1 MEVWRRKVL
10 EPLEREQE
18 LTVDVDAVPGEFNA
32 GDDVEI
38 EVIDDEEEEE
48 EELDEVKTNCH
59 AYNPAHKGSD
69 GKFVDPDKHKGSYS
83 MAAPDSDSPEDCTWG
98 QSSRKSANRSR
109 QAVKKPCGRG
119 AKYRCRDSS
128 PKWQQESMGEG
139 VEEQDAAYIRGI
151 ISQELR
157 RALQSTM
164 KQRGCS
170 FAAIVKAINM
180 MAAAEKAEL
189 FGKDEK

>member
-1 MEVWRRKVL
+1 
-10 EPLEREQE
+10 
-18 LTVDVDAVPGEFNA
+18 
-32 GDDVEI
+32 
-38 EVIDDEEEEE
+38 
-48 EELDEVKTNCH
+48 
-59 AYNPAHKGSD
+59 
-69 GKFVDPDKHKGSYS
+69 
-83 MAAPDSDSPEDCTWG
+83 
-98 QSSRKSANRSR
+98 
-109 QAVKKPCGRG
+109 
-119 AKYRCRDSS
+119 
-128 PKWQQESMGEG
+128 MGEG